1 MNETDRK
8 EKEREELI
16 KNYIEHIREF
26 PESKLRVALLYF
38 LSKDRIKLNSENY
51 SIEIEK
57 NNLIAKRKLFI
68 LKVLKECTVSCN
80 LCLSLFPK
88 EVEDKLIEAYET
100 DIKQE
105 NEANKAHIAEL
116 VAEMNEIF

>member
-1 MNETDRK
+1 M
-8 EKEREELI
+8 
-16 KNYIEHIREF
+16 
-26 PESKLRVALLYF
+26 
-38 LSKDRIKLNSENY
+38 ENF
-51 SIEIEK
+51 SIDIEK
-57 NNLIAKRKLFI
+57 NNLLAKRKLFI

-80 LCLSLFPK
+80 LNISLFPK